1 MGPNLRHL
9 RCFQEIARLGSLSAA
24 ARAVHMSQPAVTQA
38 VAGLESHFG
47 TRLLIRR
54 SNGVSVTRAGEIC
67 LVRIDRA
74 LAQLRDALHEINRN
88 TNGERIDI
96 TRFVRSRQLDALS
109 AVVEFGN
116 FSGAARAQQISQ
128 SSMHRSARE
137 LEAAVGIAFFEKTSF
152 GITPTREAARLARRV
167 RLAFHELTQARAEIE
182 ALEGAG
188 SGRTVIGA
196 LPLVRGHL
204 LPAALLEF
212 SAEHRQ
218 HAVEIVEG
226 TYPNLMAGLRSA
238 DIDIVIGA
246 LRDPLPAA
254 DVVQEHLFD
263 DPLSIIARAGH
274 PLTRHRRPTIKAL
287 RRFQWIAPRR
297 GSPLRTHHD
306 ALFAGHGVAPP
317 DASIECNSMDAARA
331 FLLESDRLMLLS
343 ARQVHYDLRAGL
355 LAELP
360 HPDGQVT
367 RPIGLTLRNDWR
379 PTETQARLLETVR
392 RVTRAAPV

>member
-196 LPLVRGHL
+196 LPLVRSHL

-212 SAEHRQ
+212 SLENRQ

-226 TYPNLMAGLRSA
+226 TYPNLLAGLRSA
-238 DIDIVIGA
+238 DIDIVMGA
-246 LRDPLPAA
+246 LRDPVPAP

-263 DPLSIIARAGH
+263 DPLSIVARAGH

-287 RRFQWIAPRR
+287 RRYQWIAPRR
-297 GSPLRTHHD
+297 GSPLRAHYD

-317 DASIECNSMDAARA
+317 DASIECNSMGAARA

-343 ARQVHYDLRAGL
+343 AQQVHYELRAAL
-355 LAELP
+355 LTTLP

-367 RPIGLTLRNDWR
+367 RPIGLTLRKNWR
-379 PTETQARLLETVR
+379 PTVVQAQLLEIVR
-392 RVTRAAPV
+392 RVAQAASA